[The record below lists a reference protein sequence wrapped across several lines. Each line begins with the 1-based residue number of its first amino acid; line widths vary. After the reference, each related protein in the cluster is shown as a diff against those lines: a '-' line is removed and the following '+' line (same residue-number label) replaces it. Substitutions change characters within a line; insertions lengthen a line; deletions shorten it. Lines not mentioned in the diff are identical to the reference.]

1 MQLTIQLKILWF
13 HTHKTKRNRS
23 ASSFAFAVAEQ
34 VSDAEVTASSFAFAA
49 AVELVAEEK
58 VCSSCS
64 YQTEVN
70 WHMAA
75 GRSQGWQAG
84 PGPAKH
90 FKFFYYLIFLI

>member
-23 ASSFAFAVAEQ
+23 
-34 VSDAEVTASSFAFAA
+34 VTASSFAFAA

-75 GRSQGWQAG
+75 GMVLCGQMKEHAWH
-84 PGPAKH
+84 K
-90 FKFFYYLIFLI
+90 

>member
-1 MQLTIQLKILWF
+1 MLWF

-49 AVELVAEEK
+49 AVAAVDLVAEEK

-75 GRSQGWQAG
+75 GMVLCGQMKEHAWH
-84 PGPAKH
+84 K
-90 FKFFYYLIFLI
+90 